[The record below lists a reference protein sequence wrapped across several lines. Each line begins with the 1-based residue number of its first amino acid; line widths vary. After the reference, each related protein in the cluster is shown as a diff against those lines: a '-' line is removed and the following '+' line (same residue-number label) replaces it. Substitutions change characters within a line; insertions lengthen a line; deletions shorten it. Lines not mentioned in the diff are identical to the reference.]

1 MAQSILD
8 YGAPVAFATLEA
20 LVNTNEAVMEG
31 ALVESEAQ
39 SNKVM
44 DLDLYDW
51 LEVDNMDEVPGEGDT
66 DVSEDDGEESTLR
79 SSTDAADG

>member
-1 MAQSILD
+1 MAQFILD
-8 YGAPVAFATLEA
+8 CGAPVASATLEA

-31 ALVESEAQ
+31 ALVESEAL
-39 SNKVM
+39 SNKEM

-66 DVSEDDGEESTLR
+66 DVQRMMVKKVL
-79 SSTDAADG
+79 